1 MTTHSALNNSAAR
14 NGFAATLDRFFHLSE
29 RGSTPR
35 TEFIAGITTF
45 VTAAYLTVVIPS
57 TLATAGVDISGV
69 TTTTILVFILA
80 TLGMAFYARLPF
92 VVGPG
97 LGPPA
102 IIAGTLALTEGI
114 HWQTGMA
121 IAFWSGVL
129 FMVLTLAGLREV
141 VIRVVPAEVKIA
153 LSASLGIFIVT
164 LGFRNAGLVVV
175 NPKVNAFALGN
186 FAAPGAIVALV
197 GLAIVVALHIRKV
210 PGAILLGMVAATLA
224 GIPLGVTKVPLRIFA
239 WPGSIAAV
247 TWQLDFWGALRPTL
261 FPYLF
266 AFFASEFFSTMG
278 TTLAVAGEA
287 KLLDKDGNM
296 PGINGPFVVDST
308 AATLGPILG
317 VPGATALIES
327 AAGVEAGGRTGLTG
341 VFTAACF
348 ALMLFVAPLILMI
361 PRQATSPA
369 LIVVGL
375 SMFSNLRKIDLHD
388 FAVALPA
395 LMAVLMTL
403 FANNFGI
410 GIAAGILTYVITQ
423 VLAGKGRQV
432 SLALYV
438 MTIPL
443 LYFFW
448 ILATKH

>member
-1 MTTHSALNNSAAR
+1 VIRNNSATQTAR
-14 NGFAATLDRFFHLSE
+14 RATALDRLFRLTE
-29 RGSTPR
+29 RGATPR
-35 TEFIAGITTF
+35 TEFIAGLTTF

-57 TLATAGVDISGV
+57 TMATAGVDIAAE
-69 TTTTILVFILA
+69 TTATILIFVAA

-97 LGPPA
+97 LGAPA
-102 IIAGTLALTEGI
+102 IIAGTLALTEGVR
-114 HWQTGMA
+114 WQTGLA
-121 IAFWSGVL
+121 VAFWGGVL
-129 FMVLTLAGLREV
+129 FLVLTLLGLREV
-141 VIRVVPAEVKIA
+141 VTRVVPAEIKVA

-164 LGFRNAGLVVV
+164 LGFRNAGLVVA
-175 NPKVNAFALGN
+175 NARTNAFALGD
-186 FAAPGAIVALV
+186 FSAPGALVALTGLLVVV
-197 GLAIVVALHIRKV
+197 GLHIRRV

-224 GIPLGVTKVPLRIFA
+224 GIALGVTKVPSRFFA

-247 TWQLDFWGALRPTL
+247 TWQLDFLAALRPTL
-261 FPYLF
+261 LPFLF

-287 KLLDKDGNM
+287 NLLDKDGNM

-308 AATLGPILG
+308 AATIGPLVG

-327 AAGVEAGGRTGLTG
+327 AAGVEAGGRTGLTA

-348 ALMLFVAPLILMI
+348 MLLLFVAPLILMV

-369 LIVVGL
+369 LILVGL
-375 SMFSNLRKIDLHD
+375 SMFSNLRKIDMQD
-388 FAVALPA
+388 FAAALPA
-395 LMAVLMTL
+395 LMAVFMTL
-403 FANNFGI
+403 FANNFGM
-410 GIAAGILTYVITQ
+410 GIAAGILTYVATQ

-432 SLALYV
+432 SLALYLLTV
-438 MTIPL
+438 PL

-448 ILATKH
+448 VMATKH